1 MNHKLTGCLAAFAT
15 LIFSNSAGA
24 TGTIECTGVGDPD
37 VTAFISVGR
46 VPVLAVLSARFD
58 ADGRVWA
65 TAGPLVGDGEQVV
78 RIVFGQGV
86 DDRSALRVDFTD
98 EKVSEIVVSL
108 RTVRAS
114 DDKLDSEAGVLSI
127 AGQGVWAVTCQ
138 NG

>member
-1 MNHKLTGCLAAFAT
+1 MNHKLTGCLVAFAT

-24 TGTIECTGVGDPD
+24 TGTIECTGVETSD
-37 VTAFISVGR
+37 VSAFISVGR
-46 VPVLAVLSARFD
+46 VPVLAVLGARFE
-58 ADGRVWA
+58 AGGQVWA
-65 TAGPLVGDGEQVV
+65 TDGPLVGEGEQVV

-86 DDRSALRVDFTD
+86 DDRSGLRADFTD
-98 EKVSEIVVSL
+98 ENVSEIVVSL

-114 DDKLDSEAGVLSI
+114 DDKLDAEAGVLSI